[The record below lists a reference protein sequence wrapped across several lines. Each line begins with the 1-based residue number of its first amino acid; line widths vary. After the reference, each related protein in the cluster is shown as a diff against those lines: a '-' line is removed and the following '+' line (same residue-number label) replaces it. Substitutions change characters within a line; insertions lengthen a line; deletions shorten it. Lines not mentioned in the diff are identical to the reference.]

1 MTFSEAAM
9 IMMSGGKS
17 AVIKPLTV
25 TKNGTYEKLAGT
37 DGYSPVYV
45 TVPDRYDEGHQDGY
59 TQGYSDGYTDGEEAV
74 KAKIQSKTIT
84 ANGTYSAAAD
94 GLDGFNPVIVNVP
107 DRYNEGY
114 IDGYADGTA
123 NGEYIFPDGTEYANI
138 VEIVGGDTVTD
149 HTTGYGFK
157 VVVEDSGDRRNL
169 SMCVVD
175 AKGNVVETLTGGMNM
190 PLSSQAYVS
199 HIEIKQETGNWWYAE
214 VTMRYYDKG
223 MWKTWILTTGVTT
236 KLANFGASGHQMGVR
251 NN

>member
-9 IMMSGGKS
+9 IMMLGSKS
-17 AVIKPLTV
+17 AVIMPLTV
-25 TKNGTYEKLAGT
+25 TKNGIYGTPAGT
-37 DGYSPVYV
+37 DGYSPVNV

-84 ANGTYSAAAD
+84 ANGTYSAATD
-94 GLDGFNPVIVNVP
+94 GLDGFDPVIVDVP
-107 DRYNEGY
+107 DRYDEGY
-114 IDGYADGTA
+114 ADGYADGTA
-123 NGEYIFPDGTEYANI
+123 NGEYIFPDDTEYANI

-157 VVVEDSGDRRNL
+157 VVVEDSGDRRKF

-175 AKGNVVETLTGGMNM
+175 TKGNVVEKLTGGQDV
-190 PLSSQAYVS
+190 PLSWQAYVT
-199 HIEIKQETGNWWYAE
+199 HIEIKQGTGAWGYAE
-214 VTMRYYDKG
+214 VTIRYYNNDT
-223 MWKTWILTTGVTT
+223 WKTMTVETGVTRT
-236 KLANFGASGHQMGVR
+236 LAKFGASGHQMGVR

>member
-37 DGYSPVYV
+37 DGYSPVNV
-45 TVPDRYDEGHQDGY
+45 TVPDRYDEGYQDGY

-84 ANGTYSAAAD
+84 ANGTYSAATD
-94 GLDGFNPVIVNVP
+94 GLDGFDPVIVNVP
-107 DRYNEGY
+107 DRYEEGY
-114 IDGYADGTA
+114 IDGQE
-123 NGEYIFPDGTEYANI
+123 NGEYIFPDGTEYPDI
-138 VEIVGGDTVTD
+138 IEIVGGDTVTD

-175 AKGNVVETLTGGMNM
+175 TKGNVVEKLTGGRNV
-190 PLSSQAYVS
+190 PLSWQAYAS
-199 HIEIKQETGNWWYAE
+199 HIEIKQKTGNWWYAE
-214 VTMRYYDKG
+214 VTIKYYYNDT
-223 MWKTWILTTGVTT
+223 WKTMTVTTGTTT

>member
-1 MTFSEAAM
+1 MTAEEAAM

-45 TVPDRYDEGHQDGY
+45 TVPDRYEEGYQDGY

-84 ANGTYSAAAD
+84 ANGTYSAATD
-94 GLDGFNPVIVNVP
+94 GLDGFDPVIVNVP
-107 DRYNEGY
+107 DRYEEGY
-114 IDGYADGTA
+114 IDGQK
-123 NGEYIFPDGTEYANI
+123 NGEYIFPDGTEYPDI
-138 VEIVGGDTVTD
+138 IKISGGDTVTD

-157 VVVEDSGDRRNL
+157 VVVEDSGDRRKM

-175 AKGNVVETLTGGMNM
+175 AKGNVVEQLTGGQNV
-190 PLSSQAYVS
+190 PLSWQAYVTR
-199 HIEIKQETGNWWYAE
+199 IEIKQKTGDWWYAE
-214 VTMRYYDKG
+214 VTIRYYDDD
-223 MWKTWILTTGVTT
+223 MWNTWILTTGTTT

>member
-9 IMMSGGKS
+9 IMMSGDKS

-84 ANGTYSAAAD
+84 ANGTYSAATD
-94 GLDGFNPVIVNVP
+94 GLDGFDPVIVNVP
-107 DRYNEGY
+107 DRYEEGY
-114 IDGYADGTA
+114 IDGQK
-123 NGEYIFPDGTEYANI
+123 NGEYIFPDGTEYPDI
-138 VEIVGGDTVTD
+138 IKIVGGDTVTD

-157 VVVEDSGDRRNL
+157 VVVEDIGDRRHL

-175 AKGNVVETLTGGMNM
+175 AKGNVVETLTGGMDT
-190 PLSSQAYVS
+190 PLYWQAYVS
-199 HIEIKQETGNWWYAE
+199 HIEIKQKTGNWWYAE
-214 VTMRYYDKG
+214 VTMRYYDDD
-223 MWKTWILTTGVTT
+223 MWNTEILTTGTTT

>member
-17 AVIKPLTV
+17 AVIEPLMVTV
-25 TKNGTYEKLAGT
+25 NGKYEAPEGT
-37 DGYSPVYV
+37 DGYNPINVS
-45 TVPDRYDEGHQDGY
+45 VPDRYDEGHTDGY
-59 TQGYSDGYTDGEEAV
+59 VKGYLDGGAAV

-94 GLDGFNPVIVNVP
+94 GLDGFDPVIVNVP

-123 NGEYIFPDGTEYANI
+123 NGEYIFPDDTEYANI
-138 VEIVGGDTVTD
+138 IELVGGDTVTD

-157 VVVEDSGDRRNL
+157 VVVEDTDDRRKF

-175 AKGNVVETLTGGMNM
+175 VKGNIVETLTGGYNV
-190 PLSSQAYVS
+190 PLSWQAYIT
-199 HIEIKQETGNWWYAE
+199 HIEIKQNTNDRGYAE
-214 VTMRYYDKG
+214 TTLKYYSNG
-223 MWKTWILTTGVTT
+223 TWKTMTQKTGSTK

>member
-17 AVIKPLTV
+17 VVIKPLTV

-45 TVPDRYDEGHQDGY
+45 TVPDRYEEGYQNGY

-84 ANGTYSAAAD
+84 ANGTYSAATD
-94 GLDGFNPVIVNVP
+94 GLDGFDPVIVNVP
-107 DRYNEGY
+107 DRYEEGY
-114 IDGYADGTA
+114 IDGQE
-123 NGEYIFPDGTEYANI
+123 NGEYIFPDGTEYPDI
-138 VEIVGGDTVTD
+138 IKIVGGDTVTD

-175 AKGNVVETLTGGMNM
+175 TKGNVVETLTGGLNT
-190 PLSSQAYVS
+190 PLYWQAYVS

-214 VTMRYYDKG
+214 VTMRYYDDD
-223 MWKTWILTTGVTT
+223 MWNTWILTTGATT

>member
-9 IMMSGGKS
+9 IMMSGGS
-17 AVIKPLTV
+17 PAVIQPITITENGKYEAPEGTDGYNPVNVSVPDRYEAGYTDGWMKCFLDIKTITI
-25 TKNGTYEKLAGT
+25 TKNGTYNAKSENLE
-37 DGYSPVYV
+37 GY
-45 TVPDRYDEGHQDGY
+45 
-59 TQGYSDGYTDGEEAV
+59 
-74 KAKIQSKTIT
+74 
-84 ANGTYSAAAD
+84 
-94 GLDGFNPVIVNVP
+94 NPVIVNVP

-123 NGEYIFPDGTEYANI
+123 NGEYIFPDGTEYPNI

-157 VVVEDSGDRRNL
+157 VVVEDSGDRRKM

-175 AKGNVVETLTGGMNM
+175 TKGNVVTTLTGGQNM
-190 PLSSQAYVS
+190 PLSWQAYVTR
-199 HIEIKQETGNWWYAE
+199 IEIKQEIGNWWYAE
-214 VTMRYYDKG
+214 VTIKYYVNDI
-223 MWKTWILTTGVTT
+223 WKTMTVETGTTT

>member
-1 MTFSEAAM
+1 
-9 IMMSGGKS
+9 MSFFAGYLLGLEEGGS
-17 AVIKPLTV
+17 PAVIQPITI
-25 TKNGTYEKLAGT
+25 TENGKYEAPEGT
-37 DGYSPVYV
+37 DGYNPVNV
-45 TVPDRYDEGHQDGY
+45 SVPDRYDEGY
-59 TQGYSDGYTDGEEAV
+59 ADGEAAV

-114 IDGYADGTA
+114 IDGYAEGSA
-123 NGEYIFPDGTEYANI
+123 SGEYIFPDGTEYPNI

-157 VVVEDSGDRRNL
+157 VVVEDSGDRRKM

-175 AKGNVVETLTGGMNM
+175 VKGNVVQTLTGGQNM
-190 PLSSQAYVS
+190 PLSWQAYVA
-199 HIEIKQETGNWWYAE
+199 HIEIKQGTGNGGYAE
-214 VTMRYYDKG
+214 VTIKYYSND
-223 MWKTWILTTGVTT
+223 TWNTMTVKTGVTS